1 MVIYR
6 LVRNAMSTVQEVAF
20 AFDNSTKKLHAFFDE
35 WEADAVTK
43 ENMENAM
50 EKSSG
55 RIVYL

>member
-1 MVIYR
+1 MADFTEKIR
-6 LVRNAMSTVQEVAF
+6 A
-20 AFDNSTKKLHAFFDE
+20 KKLHAFFDE